1 MSDSSR
7 YPEPQPIEPA
17 GGVAGRADQ
26 RAQVASRV
34 IFGQVMFLVAATL
47 GFTAAGAWI
56 GRDLSG
62 GAAIGFWIAA
72 FVVVLALGFVRK
84 ARQGGLAMGLLF
96 GLGLLLGLAIGPTL
110 KAYTTVE
117 GGSAIL
123 WQAAGLTALFVAG
136 AGTYGWATRRD
147 LTQAARVAFW
157 ALLGLIVFGIVA
169 IFVSIPQS
177 HIIYSVIGLVIFA
190 VWTAFDFQRLR
201 RAREEDAVLLAVS
214 IYLDIFNI
222 FLFILSLLGGN
233 R

>member
-1 MSDSSR
+1 MSDPSR
-7 YPEPQPIEPA
+7 YAGGQPIEA
-17 GGVAGRADQ
+17 GQEAVVERAGVAT
-26 RAQVASRV
+26 RV
-34 IFGQVMFLVAATL
+34 VFGQVMFLVAATL

-62 GAAIGFWIAA
+62 GAAIACWIGGFVLI
-72 FVVVLALGFVRK
+72 LALGFVRK

-96 GLGLLLGLAIGPTL
+96 GLGLLLGLAVGPTL

-123 WQAAGLTALFVAG
+123 WQAAGLTALFIAG

-147 LTQAARVAFW
+147 LSRAARVAFW

-169 IFVSIPQS
+169 VFVAIPQGNLVYC
-177 HIIYSVIGLVIFA
+177 ILGLAIFA

-201 RAREEDAVLLAVS
+201 RAREEDAVMLAVS
-214 IYLDIFNI
+214 IYLDIFNV
-222 FLFILSLLGGN
+222 FLLILSLLGGN

>member
-7 YPEPQPIEPA
+7 YPGGQPIEAAA
-17 GGVAGRADQ
+17 GGVADAERA
-26 RAQVASRV
+26 RVASRV
-34 IFGQVMFLVAATL
+34 VFGQVMFLVAATL

-62 GAAIGFWIAA
+62 GAAIACWVGA
-72 FVVVLALGFVRK
+72 FVLILGLSFVRK

-110 KAYTTVE
+110 KSYTSVD
-117 GGSAIL
+117 GGAAIL
-123 WQAAGLTALFVAG
+123 WQTAGLTALFVAG

-147 LTQAARVAFW
+147 LTRIARVAFW
-157 ALLGLIVFGIVA
+157 SLLGLIGFGIIA
-169 IFVSIPQS
+169 IFVAIPQAN
-177 HIIYSVIGLVIFA
+177 IIYSVIGLVIFA

-201 RAREEDAVLLAVS
+201 RGREEDAVMLAVS
-214 IYLDIFNI
+214 IYLDIFNV
-222 FLFILSLLGGN
+222 FLFILNLLSGS

>member
-1 MSDSSR
+1 MSDPSR
-7 YPEPQPIEPA
+7 YAGGQPIEVPP
-17 GGVAGRADQ
+17 GTVTD

-62 GAAIGFWIAA
+62 GAAIGCWIAA
-72 FVVVLALGFVRK
+72 FVVILGLGFVRK
-84 ARQGGLAMGLLF
+84 ARQGPLAMALLF

-110 KAYTTVE
+110 KAYTSAN

-136 AGTYGWATRRD
+136 AGAFGWATRRD
-147 LTQAARVAFW
+147 LSSAARVAFW
-157 ALLGLIVFGIVA
+157 ALLGLILFGFVAVFI
-169 IFVSIPQS
+169 SIPGANL
-177 HIIYSVIGLVIFA
+177 IYCVLGLVIFA
-190 VWTAFDFQRLR
+190 VWTAFVFQRLR
-201 RAREEDAVLLAVS
+201 RAQEQDAVKLAVS
-214 IYLDIFNI
+214 IYLDIFNV
-222 FLFILSLLGGN
+222 FLLILSLLGGN

>member
-1 MSDSSR
+1 MSDPSR
-7 YPEPQPIEPA
+7 YA
-17 GGVAGRADQ
+17 GGQPVEATAGPVQ
-26 RAQVASRV
+26 ERAQVASRV
-34 IFGQVMFLVAATL
+34 VFGQVMFLVAATM

-62 GAAIGFWIAA
+62 GAAIGCWIGA
-72 FVVVLALGFVRK
+72 FVVILALGFVRK
-84 ARQGGLAMGLLF
+84 ARQGGVAMGLLF

-110 KAYTTVE
+110 KAYTTVD

-136 AGTYGWATRRD
+136 AGAYGWATRRD
-147 LTQAARVAFW
+147 LSAAARVAFW

-169 IFVSIPQS
+169 IFVAIPQAN
-177 HIIYSVIGLVIFA
+177 IIYCVLGLVIFA
-190 VWTAFDFQRLR
+190 VWTAYDFQRLR
-201 RAREEDAVLLAVS
+201 RAREEDAVMLAVS

-222 FLFILSLLGGN
+222 FLLILSLLGGS

>member
-7 YPEPQPIEPA
+7 YPGGQPVEATA
-17 GGVAGRADQ
+17 GGVGE

-34 IFGQVMFLVAATL
+34 VFGQVMFLVAATL

-62 GAAIGFWIAA
+62 GAIIACWIGA
-72 FVVVLALGFVRK
+72 FVLVLGLGFVRK

-110 KAYTTVE
+110 KTYTSVE

-123 WQAAGLTALFVAG
+123 WQAAGLTALFIAG
-136 AGTYGWATRRD
+136 CGAYGWATRRD
-147 LTQAARVAFW
+147 LAPIARIAFW
-157 ALLGLIVFGIVA
+157 ALLGLIAFGIVA
-169 IFVSIPQS
+169 IFVAIPQAN
-177 HIIYSVIGLVIFA
+177 IIYSVIGLVIFA
-190 VWTAFDFQRLR
+190 AWTAFDFQRLR
-201 RAREEDAVLLAVS
+201 RAREEDAVMLAVS
-214 IYLDIFNI
+214 IYLDIFNV
-222 FLFILSLLGGN
+222 FLLLLNLLSGS